1 MMLSCSGSNVLD
13 KSENGPR
20 IFDQSSYEYEED
32 DVEWHIYAQTK
43 EQAKEEL
50 VH

>member
-1 MMLSCSGSNVLD
+1 MLSCSGANVFD
-13 KSENGPR
+13 KSEKSP
-20 IFDQSSYEYEED
+20 IICDQSSYEYEED
-32 DVEWHIYAQTK
+32 DAEWHIYAQTK

>member
-1 MMLSCSGSNVLD
+1 MLSCSVSNVLD
-13 KSENGPR
+13 KSENVTR
-20 IFDQSSYEYEED
+20 ICDQSSYEYEED
-32 DVEWHIYAQTK
+32 DAEWHSYAQTK